1 MTKRLFLTAA
11 ILALAACAEEAAVTG
26 PAPAPEVAADQAEER
41 ADSFAQIMADHWALS
56 LEESPMLA
64 EQLGSADGRGRLSDP
79 SLEGY
84 WEGVEARRALLDRM
98 EAIDGDSLEGDE
110 SINYRLLR
118 RELEDSIEAAEHPGR
133 YLTMTTYSAPH
144 LSLARVAERANLRR
158 DEDVESYLGRLEAMP
173 GYMEAVIARLN
184 EGVGEGWTQ
193 PCQAM
198 VGFERTY
205 ETHIVDDVD
214 ASVFMQPLLISERVS
229 DEKLEGARQ
238 VIRDGI
244 IPSFK
249 DFKEFY
255 EGTYRPNCRS
265 EAGVG
270 SLVGGQDFYA
280 YRARSYTTTD
290 MTPEEIHQIGLSEVA
305 RIRAEMEEVAGEAG
319 FDTLQAFQNH
329 LRTDPKYYPKTAEER
344 IAVASTIAKKMDG
357 QLVNLFTVLPRMPYD
372 ILPIPMDV
380 AEGTTTAYYSGPAA
394 DGTRAGTYWINTT
407 KLESRPLYEL
417 ESLTLHEAVPGHHL
431 QIALSQELDLPEF
444 RRFGGFTAFTEGWG
458 LYSERL
464 GMEVGFYATPETNFG
479 RLSYEMWRACRL
491 VVDTGM
497 HAKGWTR
504 QEAIDFMLENT
515 GLSEVNI
522 IREVDRYITWPG
534 QALAYKIGE
543 LKIRELRERAEERLG
558 DDFDVRLFHDAV
570 LGNGALPLSVLEEQI
585 DAWIAG
591 QEEAL
596 GRG

>member
-1 MTKRLFLTAA
+1 MIQRLSLTAA
-11 ILALAACAEEAAVTG
+11 ILVLAACTQEGTVTD
-26 PAPAPEVAADQAEER
+26 PAPAPEVVAETVDER
-41 ADSFAQIMADHWALS
+41 ADSFAKIMADHWALR
-56 LEESPMLA
+56 LEENPVLA
-64 EQLGSADGRGRLSDP
+64 EQLGHPEGRGRLSDP

-84 WEGVEARRALLDRM
+84 WAGVEARRALLERM
-98 EAIDGDSLEGDE
+98 DAIDGESLEGDE

-118 RELEDSIEAAEHPGR
+118 RELEDAVEAAEHPGR

-158 DEDVESYLGRLEAMP
+158 DEDVASYLGRLEAMP
-173 GYMEAVIARLN
+173 GYMEAVIARLA
-184 EGVGEGWTQ
+184 EAVDQGWTQ

-205 ETHIVDDVD
+205 ESHIVDDID
-214 ASVFMQPLLISERVS
+214 ASVFMQPLLDNPRVT
-229 DEKLEGARQ
+229 DGQREQARQ

-244 IPSFK
+244 IRAFR

-255 EGTYRPNCRS
+255 EGTYKPACRS

-270 SLVGGQDFYA
+270 SLDGGQDFYA

-290 MTPEEIHQIGLSEVA
+290 MTPEQIHQIGLSEVA
-305 RIRAEMEEVAGEAG
+305 RIRSEMEDVAREAG
-319 FDTLQAFQNH
+319 FDSLAAFQNH
-329 LRTDPKYYPKTAEER
+329 LRTDPKYYPKTGEER
-344 IAVASTIAKKMDG
+344 IAVASTIAKRMDG
-357 QLVNLFTVLPRMPYD
+357 QLVNLFTLLPRMPYD
-372 ILPIPMDV
+372 IRPIPLDV

-394 DGTRAGTYWINTT
+394 DGTRAGTYWLNTT
-407 KLESRPLYEL
+407 KLDSRPLYEL

-464 GMEVGFYATPETNFG
+464 GMEVGFYDTPETNFG

-543 LKIRELRERAEERLG
+543 LKIRELRERAESRLG
-558 DDFDVRLFHDAV
+558 DDFDVRLFHDEI
-570 LGNGALPLSVLEEQI
+570 LGNGALPLSILEEQI
-585 DAWIAG
+585 DAWITE
-591 QEEAL
+591 QEESL
-596 GRG
+596 GRN